1 MCVRVCAHVCMSAA
15 SSFFLN
21 LSSNYVY
28 FEMMQKG
35 DDLGKFR
42 LLDEIM
48 LIDGYPGYQHLLSIA
63 ENSMQL
69 VCEVK
74 GDLLPIGFL
83 LKSFLLY

>member
-1 MCVRVCAHVCMSAA
+1 MCAHAF
-15 SSFFLN
+15 SSFFLD
-21 LSSNYVY
+21 LSGNHVS

-42 LLDEIM
+42 QLDEII

-74 GDLLPIGFL
+74 GDLLPMA
-83 LKSFLLY
+83 SY